1 MGPWRSKEGII
12 ILNIATYFSCF
23 GEIPAPMPPQSFR
36 HPIREAVKL
45 RLYTESL
52 LTFALQCLQ
61 HKLTCS
67 FQNLKS
73 HQKTQDMMTSI
84 FAVITGSRKASFIYR
99 ITTYFCF
106 AMLATQADVF
116 ISKPEESPENARYDD
131 FNLCRM
137 GERKDWGGTSH
148 QKNSSTTTPYF
159 VSLFKI

>member
-73 HQKTQDMMTSI
+73 HQKTQDMMASI
-84 FAVITGSRKASFIYR
+84 FAVWESGKTGEAR
-99 ITTYFCF
+99 
-106 AMLATQADVF
+106 ATKKTRARQHLTLCHY
-116 ISKPEESPENARYDD
+116 SRYD
-131 FNLCRM
+131 
-137 GERKDWGGTSH
+137 GGHVQS
-148 QKNSSTTTPYF
+148 NSTNAST
-159 VSLFKI
+159 